1 MGGTLRRVKSPS
13 PPTPPHHSLRSR
25 GGGEK
30 SAAKL
35 RVLSMPNAH
44 ISLVTLGVTDVPRAA
59 RFYEA
64 LGFKRKMRAAPESEV
79 AFFDAGT
86 VALSLYAVS
95 GLARD
100 AGFAPDTGSSAFR
113 GASLAWNCASE
124 ADVDAVMELARQA
137 GATELVPAKKA
148 AWGGYHGHFADP
160 DGHIW
165 EVAHN
170 PQFPL
175 SADGRPALPD

>member
-1 MGGTLRRVKSPS
+1 M
-13 PPTPPHHSLRSR
+13 PH
-25 GGGEK
+25 
-30 SAAKL
+30 
-35 RVLSMPNAH
+35 AH
-44 ISLVTLGVTDVPRAA
+44 ISLVTLAVTDVPRAA

-64 LGFKRKMRAAPESEV
+64 LGFMRKMRAAPENEV

-86 VALSLYAVS
+86 LTLALYAVT

-100 AGFAPDTGSSAFR
+100 AGFAVDTKPPVFR
-113 GASLAWNCASE
+113 GLSLAWNCASE
-124 ADVDAVMELARQA
+124 AEVDAVMTLALSA
-137 GATELVPAKKA
+137 GATELVHAKKA

-160 DGHIW
+160 DSHIW

-175 SADGRPALPD
+175 SADGRPTVPD

>member
-1 MGGTLRRVKSPS
+1 M
-13 PPTPPHHSLRSR
+13 PH
-25 GGGEK
+25 
-30 SAAKL
+30 
-35 RVLSMPNAH
+35 AH
-44 ISLVTLGVTDVPRAA
+44 ISLVSLGVSDVPHAA

-64 LGFKRKMRAAPESEV
+64 LGFKRKVRGAPESEV
-79 AFFDAGT
+79 AFFEAGPVT
-86 VALSLYAVS
+86 LSLYVVS

-100 AGFAPDTGSSAFR
+100 AGFPDDATPPAFR
-113 GASLAWNCASE
+113 GTSLAWNCESRN
-124 ADVDAVMELARQA
+124 DVDAVMKLADKA
-137 GATELVPAKKA
+137 GGTELVPAKLA

-175 SADGRPALPD
+175 SANGTLTLPD

>member
-1 MGGTLRRVKSPS
+1 M
-13 PPTPPHHSLRSR
+13 PHAHVSL
-25 GGGEK
+25 
-30 SAAKL
+30 
-35 RVLSMPNAH
+35 
-44 ISLVTLGVTDVPRAA
+44 ITLGVEDVPRAA

-64 LGFKRKMRAAPESEV
+64 LGFKRKMKAAPESEV

-86 VALSLYAVS
+86 LALSLYAVS
-95 GLARD
+95 GLAHD
-100 AGFAPDTGSSAFR
+100 AGFTGETRPSAFR
-113 GASLAWNCASE
+113 GVSLAWNCTSE
-124 ADVDAVMELARQA
+124 AGVDAVMALALAA
-137 GATELVPAKKA
+137 GATILTPAQRA
-148 AWGGYHGHFADP
+148 DWGGYHGHFADR

>member
-1 MGGTLRRVKSPS
+1 MDFM
-13 PPTPPHHSLRSR
+13 PHAHVSL
-25 GGGEK
+25 
-30 SAAKL
+30 
-35 RVLSMPNAH
+35 
-44 ISLVTLGVTDVPRAA
+44 ITLGVTDVPRAA

-64 LGFKRKMRAAPESEV
+64 LGFTRKMKAAPESEV

-86 VALSLYAVS
+86 LALSLYVVS

-100 AGFAPDTGSSAFR
+100 AGFPPETKPSAFR
-113 GASLAWNCASE
+113 ASSLAWNCASE
-124 ADVDAVMELARQA
+124 AEVDAVMALALKA
-137 GATELVPAKKA
+137 GATELAPAKRA
-148 AWGGYHGHFADP
+148 VWGGYHGHFADP

-175 SADGRPALPD
+175 SADGRPSLPD

>member
-1 MGGTLRRVKSPS
+1 MTSSKNM
-13 PPTPPHHSLRSR
+13 PHAHVSL
-25 GGGEK
+25 
-30 SAAKL
+30 
-35 RVLSMPNAH
+35 
-44 ISLVTLGVTDVPRAA
+44 ITLGVTDVPRAA

-64 LGFKRKMRAAPESEV
+64 LGFARKMRAAPKHEV

-86 VALSLYAVS
+86 LALSLYAVS

-100 AGFAPDTGSSAFR
+100 TGFAPGTKPSGFR
-113 GASLAWNCASE
+113 GASLAWNCGSE
-124 ADVDAVMELARQA
+124 AEVDAVMARALTA
-137 GATELVPAKKA
+137 GATVLVRAKRA

-175 SADGRPALPD
+175 SAEGRPTLPD

>member
-1 MGGTLRRVKSPS
+1 M
-13 PPTPPHHSLRSR
+13 PHAHVSL
-25 GGGEK
+25 
-30 SAAKL
+30 
-35 RVLSMPNAH
+35 
-44 ISLVTLGVTDVPRAA
+44 ITLGVSDVPRAA

-64 LGFKRKMRAAPESEV
+64 LGFKRKMKAAPDSEV

-86 VALSLYAVS
+86 LALSLYAVS

-100 AGFAPDTGSSAFR
+100 AGLAADTKPSDFR
-113 GASLAWNCASE
+113 GISLAWNCASE
-124 ADVDAVMELARQA
+124 AEVDAVMTLALGAGARELA
-137 GATELVPAKKA
+137 PAKKA
-148 AWGGYHGHFADP
+148 DWGGYHGHFADP

-175 SADGRPALPD
+175 SAEGRPILPD

>member
-1 MGGTLRRVKSPS
+1 M
-13 PPTPPHHSLRSR
+13 PH
-25 GGGEK
+25 
-30 SAAKL
+30 
-35 RVLSMPNAH
+35 AH
-44 ISLVTLGVTDVPRAA
+44 VSLVTLGVGDVSRAA

-64 LGFKRKMRAAPESEV
+64 LGFRRKVRTAPESEV

-86 VALSLYAVS
+86 IALSLYAMG

-100 AGFAPDTGSSAFR
+100 AGFAPDTKTALFR
-113 GASLAWNCASE
+113 GFSLAWNCESPQE
-124 ADVDAVMELARQA
+124 VDAVMARARSA
-137 GATELVPAKKA
+137 GATELTPAKKA

-160 DGHIW
+160 DGNIW

-175 SADGRPALPD
+175 SADGRRTLPD